1 MFLIIISWLYL
12 GLDIIIGYRYMDDE
26 KILHHYICT
35 FPKLALVV
43 FAYNIG
49 EDEIRINHHYPIS
62 FDGFPIPCQT
72 Q

>member
-49 EDEIRINHHYPIS
+49 EDEI
-62 FDGFPIPCQT
+62 
-72 Q
+72 